1 MSNSEANDDGQLSL
15 SESLVSFSDQRV
27 PILHSFT
34 ISGPIFT
41 GGLPGVID
49 RTSSVSRPRASEVSI
64 EAMPTVTVASE
75 EGNECSI
82 CLDGLKVGDEAKEM
96 PCKHRFHRACI
107 KKWMGMS
114 TLCPLCRFSL
124 PAESE
129 EEENSDDGDDHFS
142 LFRSIL
148 DVVNNGSD
156 TEDDS
161 ESEEDIGGEWES
173 STVDDDDASVG
184 DNVTFRFNFSIE

>member
-27 PILHSFT
+27 PLHSFT
-34 ISGPIFT
+34 IRGPIFT
-41 GGLPGVID
+41 GGLTGVIN
-49 RTSSVSRPRASEVSI
+49 RTSVSRPRASKASI

-75 EGNECSI
+75 EGNECII

-96 PCKHRFHRACI
+96 PCKHRFHGACI

-129 EEENSDDGDDHFS
+129 EEENSDDGDDYVN

-148 DVVNNGSD
+148 DVVNDGSD

-161 ESEEDIGGEWES
+161 EGEEDIGGEWES
-173 STVDDDDASVG
+173 NTVDDDVASVG
-184 DNVTFRFNFSIE
+184 DNVTFRFSFSIE